1 MAGNAEDATE
11 HGASAQNPPEHRGA
25 GDRAGVS
32 GEPGTHDM
40 GGDIG
45 RTPPSTRG
53 GGGLGPQEVREADA
67 HARGDDRSPDVVDDD
82 GGGAEQGGTYHGEGV
97 GRQERVSSGPATG
110 TPGHPHPAEV
120 HHSDEPRE

>member
-1 MAGNAEDATE
+1 MTGNAEDATE
-11 HGASAQNPPEHRGA
+11 QGTEAQEPSEHGAT

-53 GGGLGPQEVREADA
+53 GGGLGPEEVREADA
-67 HARGDDRSPDVVDDD
+67 HARGEEQSQDGVDDD
-82 GGGAEQGGTYHGEGV
+82 KGPAERGGTYHGEGV
-97 GRQERVSSGPATG
+97 GRQEQVSSGPATG
-110 TPGHPHPAEV
+110 TPGNPHPAPV
-120 HHSDEPRE
+120 HHSDAREE